1 MNTFLTTLKL
11 RNEPM
16 FYFGL
21 LCLLSALMF
30 LLAASFSRVQVTGSN
45 AWYKP
50 TKFALSIGILC
61 WTMGWFMH
69 YLQLP
74 RQVNIYN
81 WVTITL
87 LGFELVYI
95 ALQAARGQLS
105 HFNRSTPLYAALYTA
120 MGLAATAVTLHTAY
134 IGVLFC
140 SRPFPQLPDYYL
152 LSIRLGIFLFVIF
165 ALEGAVMGARN
176 AHTIGGPDGGGGL
189 PFLNWSRQFGD
200 PRIAHFIGMH
210 ALQLLPLLAFY
221 LLKDVK
227 LTWLAALIYGAVA
240 VLVLAQALSGRPL
253 VRRVV
258 SGTSKHQSCYQSINS
273 PSNNCKKQPTLSNP
287 EI

>member
-1 MNTFLTTLKL
+1 MNAFLTTLKL

-21 LCLLSALMF
+21 VCLLSALIF
-30 LLAASFSRVQVTGSN
+30 LLAAGFSRVQITGTN
-45 AWYKP
+45 AWFKP
-50 TKFALSIGILC
+50 TKFALSIGVLC
-61 WTMGWFMH
+61 WTMGWLM
-69 YLQLP
+69 YDLNLP
-74 RQVNIYN
+74 RQVSIYN
-81 WVTITL
+81 WVTIIL

-105 HFNRSTPLYAALYTA
+105 HFNHSTPLYAALYA
-120 MGLAATAVTLHTAY
+120 FMGLAATAVTLHTAY
-134 IGVLFC
+134 IGILFC
-140 SRPFPQLPDYYL
+140 TRSFPQLPDYYL

-176 AHTIGGPDGGGGL
+176 AHTIDGPDGSGGL
-189 PFLNWSRQFGD
+189 PFLNWSRRFGD

-227 LTWLAALIYGAVA
+227 LTWFAALVYGAIA
-240 VLVLAQALSGRPL
+240 VLVLAQALNGRPL
-253 VRRVV
+253 VR
-258 SGTSKHQSCYQSINS
+258 G
-273 PSNNCKKQPTLSNP
+273 
-287 EI
+287 

>member
-1 MNTFLTTLKL
+1 
-11 RNEPM
+11 M

-21 LCLLSALMF
+21 LCLLSSLTF
-30 LLAASFSRVQVTGSN
+30 ILLASFSRAQITGSN

-50 TKFALSIGILC
+50 TKFALSIGVLC
-61 WTMGWFMH
+61 WTMGWLM
-69 YLQLP
+69 YDLNLP
-74 RQVNIYN
+74 RQVSIYN
-81 WVTITL
+81 WVTIIL

-105 HFNRSTPLYAALYTA
+105 HFNSSTPLYAVLYAL

-134 IGVLFC
+134 IGILFC
-140 SRPFPQLPDYYL
+140 TRPLPQLPDYYL

-227 LTWLAALIYGAVA
+227 LTWLAALVYSAIA
-240 VLVLAQALSGRPL
+240 VLMLAQALNGRPL
-253 VRRVV
+253 LRRVN
-258 SGTSKHQSCYQSINS
+258 SGISKHQSCYQSINS